1 MGTSSMRAAALC
13 AVAAAGVF
21 AATATP
27 SSNDYASVTGDWA
40 RGDYTNVYE
49 WAQARLAAD
58 TNDLPA
64 AYVMVEYDVA
74 FSDFSAMSNSILR
87 MMRLSD
93 AATLPAFTNLYQMTR
108 QGWVYYLDTFLPQ
121 QSEAERTTEQQ
132 KSYLPGRPLTC
143 SPFLKI
149 MWDNGLW

>member
-13 AVAAAGVF
+13 AVAAASVF

-64 AYVMVEYDVA
+64 AYVM
-74 FSDFSAMSNSILR
+74 
-87 MMRLSD
+87 
-93 AATLPAFTNLYQMTR
+93 
-108 QGWVYYLDTFLPQ
+108 
-121 QSEAERTTEQQ
+121 
-132 KSYLPGRPLTC
+132 PGKPLTC

>member
-1 MGTSSMRAAALC
+1 
-13 AVAAAGVF
+13 
-21 AATATP
+21 
-27 SSNDYASVTGDWA
+27 
-40 RGDYTNVYE
+40 
-49 WAQARLAAD
+49 
-58 TNDLPA
+58 
-64 AYVMVEYDVA
+64 MVEYDVA